1 MTALAHD
8 HDLARLPA
16 VSNWLRHAEAAKLV
30 NAARDYQSDAA
41 KLDGMVRENVVAQ
54 IANLRTHPSVAL
66 ALAQD
71 RLTLHGWFYDI
82 ATGQVDAL
90 DAATGRFVSLAE
102 HKRTDREED
111 AMSDLRVTTIDGTDA
126 ILEEAAVQE
135 FAAGLRGRLLRP
147 GDGGY
152 DEARKVWNGMIDR
165 RPALIARCVGV
176 ADVMAAVRFA
186 RTHELLVS
194 VRGGGHNISGSA
206 VCEGGLMIDLSPMK
220 SVRVDPIGRT
230 ARAEAGLTWGE
241 YNRET
246 QAFGLASTGGV
257 VSTTGIAGLTLGGGL
272 GWLQA
277 KHGLSCDNLLSADIV
292 TADGEFLTASADQ
305 HPDLF
310 WGLRGGGG
318 NFGVVTSFEYQVHP
332 VGPVL
337 AGMVVHPMSRAKEVL
352 RFYRDFCR
360 GCPDEMVAAGAL
372 MTSSDGEPVAVIV
385 AAYVGGLAT
394 GEKAVASLRK
404 FGPPL
409 VDTIAPMSYV
419 ALNTLFDAAFPYG
432 GVQRYWK
439 SSFLKD
445 LGDDMLDIM
454 IARSTKFLSP
464 MSNVLFLHLHGAAT
478 RVDRDATAFGLRD
491 EQWDYDVVSQWT
503 EPAESARHI
512 QWTREFW
519 NAVEPFSTGEVYI
532 NHLDAE
538 EASRITGAYSGS
550 YERLVALKNKYDP
563 TNRFRLNQNIKPT
576 V

>member
-1 MTALAHD
+1 MT
-8 HDLARLPA
+8 
-16 VSNWLRHAEAAKLV
+16 
-30 NAARDYQSDAA
+30 
-41 KLDGMVRENVVAQ
+41 
-54 IANLRTHPSVAL
+54 
-66 ALAQD
+66 
-71 RLTLHGWFYDI
+71 
-82 ATGQVDAL
+82 
-90 DAATGRFVSLAE
+90 
-102 HKRTDREED
+102 
-111 AMSDLRVTTIDGTDA
+111 DLRVVTTEGNDK
-126 ILEEAAVQE
+126 ILEETAVQN
-135 FAAGLRGRLLRP
+135 FADSLRGRLLRP

-165 RPALIARCVGV
+165 RPAFIARCAGV
-176 ADVMAAVRFA
+176 ADVIAAVRFA
-186 RTHELLVS
+186 REHELLVS
-194 VRGGGHNISGSA
+194 VRGGGHNITGNA

-220 SVRVDPIGRT
+220 SARVDPVNRR

-272 GWLQA
+272 GWLGA

-292 TADGEFLTASADQ
+292 TADGQFLTVSGDQ

-318 NFGVVTSFEYQVHP
+318 NFGVVTSFEYQLHP

-337 AGMVVHPMSRAKEVL
+337 AGMVVHPMSRAKDVL
-352 RFYRDFCR
+352 QFYRDFCR

-372 MTSSDGEPVAVIV
+372 MTSHDGDPVAVIV
-385 AAYVGGLAT
+385 VAYIGDLTA

-439 SSFLKD
+439 SSFLKE
-445 LGDDMLDIM
+445 LGDGMLDIVV
-454 IARSTKFLSP
+454 ARSAKFLSP
-464 MSNVLFLHLHGAAT
+464 MSNVLFFHIHGAAT

-491 EQWDYDVVSQWT
+491 DQWDYDVISQWT
-503 EPAESARHI
+503 DTAGSAGHV

-519 NAVEPFSTGEVYI
+519 SAVEPFASGQVYV

-538 EASRITGAYSGS
+538 EGTRIRAAYTHG
-550 YERLVALKNKYDP
+550 YERLVGLKNKYDP
-563 TNRFRLNQNIKPT
+563 TNLFRLNQNIRPNL
-576 V
+576 